1 MKKLFYII
9 LTFLLVECAQNK
21 TVYWCGDHP
30 CINNKE
36 KEDYFKKTMIVE
48 KRTLNSEDP
57 KKNSEIEKI
66 IKQAHEKQK
75 LKKVKEKK
83 LAKQAKLNEKKR
95 IKEEKKLEKQ
105 AKLNEKKRIKEEK
118 KLEKQIEKD
127 LKKSTKEKKKETS
140 NELKVKTNFAKIDSE
155 KFDNLVDKII
165 RKNSLKSYP
174 NLNDIP
180 N

>member
-1 MKKLFYII
+1 MKKLFYLI

-95 IKEEKKLEKQ
+95 I
-105 AKLNEKKRIKEEK
+105 
-118 KLEKQIEKD
+118 
-127 LKKSTKEKKKETS
+127 
-140 NELKVKTNFAKIDSE
+140 
-155 KFDNLVDKII
+155 
-165 RKNSLKSYP
+165 
-174 NLNDIP
+174 
-180 N
+180 

>member
-105 AKLNEKKRIKEEK
+105 
-118 KLEKQIEKD
+118 IEKD

>member
-48 KRTLNSEDP
+48 KRTLNSKDP

-75 LKKVKEKK
+75 IKKVNEKK
-83 LAKQAKLNEKKR
+83 LAKQS
-95 IKEEKKLEKQ
+95 
-105 AKLNEKKRIKEEK
+105 KLNEKKRIKEEK